1 MLFAMLKVLTDFA
14 EVDVSELG
22 ALPHC
27 HSLLLPSIDINQPN
41 NELTRLV

>member
-22 ALPHC
+22 VLSHC
-27 HSLLLPSIDINQPN
+27 HSLLLPSIDISP
-41 NELTRLV
+41 TTS